1 MAEYG
6 YALQQTVAGSGNV
19 LLQDIIRCN
28 KGYVYHRSGS
38 GILTLKGIVNN
49 SCQRFARYK
58 LAFNGNIA
66 VPEGGTAGPISLAIA
81 ISGEPLATSQAIVT
95 PTVAEAYF
103 NVTSVA
109 IIDVPVGCCLEV
121 AIENTSTNDAGTPVS
136 VNVQNANLTVDRVA

>member
-1 MAEYG
+1 MRNTRRQIHSHICP
-6 YALQQTVAGSGNV
+6 L
-19 LLQDIIRCN
+19 IPKR
-28 KGYVYHRSGS
+28 
-38 GILTLKGIVNN
+38 
-49 SCQRFARYK
+49 
-58 LAFNGNIA
+58 
-66 VPEGGTAGPISLAIA
+66 AGPISLAIA

-121 AIENTSTNDAGTPVS
+121 AIENTSTNAAGAPVS